1 MGQNKL
7 LKKVEKKLWLLK
19 CRRNRRWPLEPR
31 PRPLASFQPRGASAP
46 APIAPPDL
54 CVVVTTHRRPESCA
68 RLIDALHA
76 SLQQAGLQN
85 VFVLVVNDP
94 SARDYAPVV
103 DLLALRFPGC
113 FAFQDAS
120 RWLGKKGRWSAFQ
133 QIFDMSAAIRARH
146 TLFIEDDITFESRLV
161 TDALALWNRIDD
173 PDKTVLYLMSARD
186 DEPRGRYV
194 RFERR
199 PNAANTWRLTQW
211 FDLHAF
217 LVDARFFQLLG
228 WEVFAPP
235 LLRWRFNPFTC
246 SGTSEQF
253 TRRLFGRG
261 NIYQVVKT
269 LVFHGNE
276 PSVLNPEAR
285 ALRPLDNRSDFV
297 A

>member
-1 MGQNKL
+1 MIQNKL
-7 LKKVEKKLWLLK
+7 FKKVEKKLWLLK

-31 PRPLASFQPRGASAP
+31 PKPLASFQARGASAP
-46 APIAPPDL
+46 APTAPPDL

-76 SLQQAGLQN
+76 SLQQARLER
-85 VFVLVVNDP
+85 VFVLVLNDP
-94 SARDYAPVV
+94 SDRDYSPVL
-103 DLLALRFPGC
+103 DLLALRFPGR
-113 FAFQDAS
+113 FAFQEAS

-133 QIFDMSAAIRARH
+133 HAFDICASLRASH
-146 TLFIEDDITFESRLV
+146 TLFLEDDVTFDSQFV
-161 TDALALWNRIDD
+161 ANAFALWNGIED

-235 LLRWRFNPFTC
+235 LLRWTFNPFTC

-285 ALRPLDNRSDFV
+285 ALRPLDNRSDCT